1 MKVIDIFKAIEKD
14 NSWSYYKW
22 ANVYLDTEGIF
33 SYSIFNDGEAKALD
47 FIERY
52 FNAGGKAKLLSDIS
66 YEIKE
71 LPRYRCNHIV
81 SAFLLG
87 IYVRNSVG
95 INIEKFEDTCAK
107 DPWLY
112 IWYLVC
118 LYHDLGYVYENNSQD
133 NKYKLFEDFLPQN
146 NRALNSCKQLHYY
159 DLGKRYFQYRRDS
172 GVIDHGVVGGFRL
185 YSILYDVINNKRK
198 KSSPT
203 TETELDNRL
212 IYSMELRPMQK
223 EAADAIV
230 RHNMFVANKNQEI
243 EYKQRGMDILIP
255 NESNT
260 HLISLKK
267 EPFAFLLGLI
277 DTIEPIKR
285 FQHANHM
292 SILKDIDI
300 DVREGTIQI
309 QASTYFNLEDYF
321 RGIDCLDKWLNV
333 KIEKKDGYK
342 RTIEIIE

>member
-1 MKVIDIFKAIEKD
+1 MNVFDIFKTIEIN

-22 ANVYLDTEGIF
+22 ANVYLNTDSIF
-33 SYSIFNDGEAKALD
+33 SDGNALD
-47 FIERY
+47 FIEKY
-52 FNAGGKAKLLSDIS
+52 FDAGGKAELLSDIDC
-66 YEIKE
+66 EIKK
-71 LPRYRCNHIV
+71 LPHYRCNHIV

-87 IYVRNSVG
+87 IYVRDFVG
-95 INIEKFEDTCAK
+95 INTKKFEDTCVK

-112 IWYLVC
+112 IWFLVC
-118 LYHDLGYVYENNSQD
+118 FYHDLGYVYENNSQN
-133 NKYKLFEDFLPQN
+133 NKYKLFEEFLPQN
-146 NRALNSCKQLHYY
+146 HSALNSCKQLYYY

-185 YSILYDVINNKRK
+185 YSILYDVINK
-198 KSSPT
+198 KLKKLSHTP
-203 TETELDNRL
+203 ELDNRL
-212 IYSMELRPMQK
+212 FFSKELRPMQK

-285 FQHANHM
+285 FQCANPM
-292 SILKDIDI
+292 YFLRDFDIHI
-300 DVREGTIQI
+300 REGTIQI
-309 QASTYFNLEDYF
+309 QAPTYLNLVDYF
-321 RGIDCLDKWLNV
+321 RGIDGLDKWLNV
-333 KIEKKDGYK
+333 KIREKDCYK
-342 RTIEIIE
+342 RTIEIME